1 MSKPDKVRREIKPK
15 RTLTCS
21 VTYAFKYLGGWR
33 RRKDGRWYRVG
44 PRSKPL

>member
-1 MSKPDKVRREIKPK
+1 MSKPEVKREAKSK

-21 VTYAFKYLGGWR
+21 ITYAFKYLAGWR
-33 RRKDGRWYRVG
+33 RRKDGRWYRAG